1 MDLNYCNNVSVIHQ
15 IPVSINE
22 NELFQYNPN
31 SSYHNDRCHLHTTNS
46 KTDITLY
53 NRRNEYNDNN
63 ISLCENNCTYK
74 SYDSSTK
81 KVDCECILKL
91 KIPFFE
97 DIYIDKNQL
106 LDKFINIKS
115 VTNIVIIKCY
125 KLLFSKNGFISNIGN
140 YILLS
145 FLFISIIQLFLFYF
159 KGYNLLS
166 NRIKRI
172 IQINFN
178 FNKNIITLNDKH
190 QIKKFNLCNKNEKN
204 KRNQK
209 NKNVFTSLYYPT
221 KKN

>member
-81 KVDCECILKL
+81 KVDCEYIIKL
-91 KIPFFE
+91 KTPFFK

-125 KLLFSKNGFISNIGN
+125 KLLFSKYGIISNISC
-140 YILLS
+140 YMLLC
-145 FLFISIIQLFLFYF
+145 FNLFL
-159 KGYNLLS
+159 
-166 NRIKRI
+166 
-172 IQINFN
+172 
-178 FNKNIITLNDKH
+178 
-190 QIKKFNLCNKNEKN
+190 
-204 KRNQK
+204 
-209 NKNVFTSLYYPT
+209 
-221 KKN
+221 